1 MNVRRES
8 MPSESAIA
16 GNTPAFL
23 DGRAK
28 QMLIDGKWGA
38 AASGQTFPSY
48 NPSTGLELDPCALGE
63 EEDVN
68 RAVAA
73 ARRALEGP
81 WSKFKPRQRQAALL
95 KLAQLIES
103 NYDEL
108 ALLDTLDMGM
118 PVSFAPY
125 MKPVLLGTYEYC
137 AAQALALEGET
148 LPNSVGGDIFSFTV
162 REPVGVVGGIIP
174 WNGPVFNATWKIAPV
189 LATGCTLVLKA
200 AEQASYSP
208 LRLGELCLEA
218 GIPPGVINVISG
230 YGESA
235 GAALT
240 AHPGVD
246 KIAFTGSCATGQQ
259 IVQTSARTLKRLTL
273 ELGGK
278 SANIVFADADRAKA
292 VPGPRWRCSQIPDR
306 FVAPE
311 ADCSW
316 SGASSRSSRTKL
328 PNSPSPCVSGTVSIP
343 RTQMGP
349 LVSEEQLNRVTG
361 YLVAGKEEGASLL
374 CGGTRLEGNLAGG
387 YFVAPTIF
395 SDVRDSMRIAR
406 EEIFG
411 PVICAIP
418 FDDVEEVVQRANSTE
433 FGLAS
438 GVWTTDVGKAHRL
451 ARQMQSGSV
460 WVNCYNVMDPAVP
473 FGGRKMSGYGSEGGR
488 HQLDAYLNIKAV
500 WINTD

>member
-1 MNVRRES
+1 MNAS
-8 MPSESAIA
+8 NLPKSTSSSTA
-16 GNTPAFL
+16 GNSPAFL
-23 DGRAK
+23 DGGAK
-28 QMLIDGKWGA
+28 QLLIDGKWVA
-38 AASGQTFPSY
+38 AASGQIFPSY
-48 NPSTGLELDPCALGE
+48 NPSTGRELDPLALGE

-81 WSKFKPRQRQAALL
+81 WSKFKPRQRQAVLL

-137 AAQALALEGET
+137 AARALALEGET
-148 LPNSVGGDIFSFTV
+148 LPNSVAGDIFSFTV

-235 GAALT
+235 GAALA

-246 KIAFTGSCATGQQ
+246 KIAFTGSCATGQR

-278 SANIVFADADRAKA
+278 SANIVFADADRSKA
-292 VPGPRWRCSQIPDR
+292 VAGAAMAVFANSGQICC
-306 FVAPE
+306 A
-311 ADCSW
+311 
-316 SGASSRSSRTKL
+316 
-328 PNSPSPCVSGTVSIP
+328 
-343 RTQMGP
+343 
-349 LVSEEQLNRVTG
+349 
-361 YLVAGKEEGASLL
+361 
-374 CGGTRLEGNLAGG
+374 GTRL
-387 YFVAPTIF
+387 FVERRIF
-395 SDVRDSMRIAR
+395 
-406 EEIFG
+406 E
-411 PVICAIP
+411 
-418 FDDVEEVVQRANSTE
+418 
-433 FGLAS
+433 
-438 GVWTTDVGKAHRL
+438 
-451 ARQMQSGSV
+451 
-460 WVNCYNVMDPAVP
+460 
-473 FGGRKMSGYGSEGGR
+473 
-488 HQLDAYLNIKAV
+488 
-500 WINTD
+500 

>member
-1 MNVRRES
+1 MQNSSTISRDP
-8 MPSESAIA
+8 PS
-16 GNTPAFL
+16 FL
-23 DGRAK
+23 KGRPK
-28 QMLIDGKWGA
+28 QLLIDGKWVE
-38 AASGQTFPSY
+38 AASGKTFPSY
-48 NPSTGLELDPCALGE
+48 NPSTGLELVPCALGE

-68 RAVAA
+68 RAVSA
-73 ARRALEGP
+73 ARRAFEGP
-81 WSKFKPRQRQAALL
+81 WSKFKPRDRQAVLL

-103 NYDEL
+103 NFDEL
-108 ALLDTLDMGM
+108 SLLDTIDMGM

-125 MKPVLLGTYEYC
+125 LKPVLLGTYEFC
-137 AAQALALEGET
+137 AGQALSLEGET
-148 LPNSVGGDIFSFTV
+148 LPNSVMGDIFSFTV

-174 WNGPVFNATWKIAPV
+174 WNGPTFNATWKIAPA

-218 GIPPGVINVISG
+218 GVPPGVINVISG

-235 GAALT
+235 GAALA

-246 KIAFTGSCATGQQ
+246 KVAFTGSCATGQR
-259 IVQTSARTLKRLTL
+259 IVEASARTMKRLTL

-278 SANIVFADADRAKA
+278 SANIVFADADQSKA
-292 VPGPRWRCSQIPDR
+292 VAGAAMAVFANSGQICCAGSR
-306 FVAPE
+306 LFVERRIFDEFTHRVAE
-311 ADCSW
+311 FGKSLRV
-316 SGASSRSSRTKL
+316 G
-328 PNSPSPCVSGTVSIP
+328 NSTDPA
-343 RTQMGP
+343 TQIGP
-349 LVSEEQLNRVTG
+349 LVSEGQLDRVTG
-361 YLVAGKEEGASLL
+361 YLAAGKEEGASVL
-374 CGGTRLEGNLAGG
+374 CGGRRLTEGNLAGG
-387 YFVAPTIF
+387 YFVAPTVF

-418 FDDVEEVVQRANSTE
+418 FDDVEEVVRRANSTE

-438 GVWTTDVGKAHRL
+438 GIWTTDVGKAHKL
-451 ARQMQSGSV
+451 ARRMQSGSV
-460 WVNCYNVMDPAVP
+460 WVNCYNVLDPAVP

-488 HQLDAYLNIKAV
+488 HQLQAYLNVKSV

>member
-1 MNVRRES
+1 MNASNLPKSTSSSTV
-8 MPSESAIA
+8 
-16 GNTPAFL
+16 GNSPAFL
-23 DGRAK
+23 DGGAK
-28 QMLIDGKWGA
+28 QLLIDGKWVA

-48 NPSTGLELDPCALGE
+48 NPSTGRELDPLALGE

-81 WSKFKPRQRQAALL
+81 WSKFKPRQRQAVLL

-148 LPNSVGGDIFSFTV
+148 LPNSVAGDIFSFTV

-230 YGESA
+230 FGESA
-235 GAALT
+235 GAALA

-246 KIAFTGSCATGQQ
+246 KIAFTGSCATGQR

-278 SANIVFADADRAKA
+278 SANIVFADADRSKA
-292 VPGPRWRCSQIPDR
+292 VPGAAMAVFANSGQICCAGTR
-306 FVAPE
+306 LFVERRIFEEFTHEVAQF
-311 ADCSW
+311 A
-316 SGASSRSSRTKL
+316 
-328 PNSPSPCVSGTVSIP
+328 NSLRVGNSLDPA
-343 RTQMGP
+343 TQIGP
-349 LVSEEQLNRVTG
+349 LVSAEQLNRVTG
-361 YLVAGKEEGASLL
+361 YLAAGKEEGASLL
-374 CGGTRLEGNLAGG
+374 CGGKRLEGNLAGG

-395 SDVRDSMRIAR
+395 SDVKDSMRIAR

-418 FDDVEEVVQRANSTE
+418 FDDVEEVVRRANSTE

-438 GVWTTDVGKAHRL
+438 GVWTTDVGKAHRI
-451 ARQMQSGSV
+451 ARRMQSGSV